1 MDQDQ
6 LTEGEEI
13 MNSNESPSKEKV
25 DARAPVISKITA
37 PPQTSTPPINLES
50 SAVASDGINPGLV
63 PTEILAEAVH
73 ISRFALDGLLSKA
86 HDLHEESWRTIQS
99 LFEDLN
105 IRLHRE
111 FEGRLADF
119 EKEFSKQ
126 GRNQTTALLE
136 LIDLEAESRLTA
148 RLDETLVKAKEG
160 ERQRARS
167 LEDTIEAG
175 RTVLGEAA
183 NIAMQQLEQ
192 QKLTHLKDFKDD
204 VQVCFEDLKTQQVAD
219 FQSVARRTE
228 DELSEHFN
236 KWTNDALKSVQERL
250 SYIEAEI
257 TEHMKKSLS
266 TLKETAIAEVASE
279 VEAIVARETSTHLI
293 QAVRSRLDQL
303 MNSLKV

>member
-1 MDQDQ
+1 MDQDR

-25 DARAPVISKITA
+25 DARAPVISTITA
-37 PPQTSTPPINLES
+37 PQTSTPPINLES

-63 PTEILAEAVH
+63 PTESLAEAVH
-73 ISRFALDGLLSKA
+73 ISRSALDGLLLKA

-105 IRLHRE
+105 IRLGRE

-119 EKEFSKQ
+119 EEEVSKQ

-148 RLDETLVKAKEG
+148 RLDETLFKAKEG

-192 QKLTHLKDFKDD
+192 QKLTHRKDFKDD
-204 VQVCFEDLKTQQVAD
+204 LQVLFEDFKTQQVAD
-219 FQSVARRTE
+219 FQSIARRTE
-228 DELSEHFN
+228 DEFSEHFN

-250 SYIEAEI
+250 SNIEAEI
-257 TEHMKKSLS
+257 TEQMKKSLS
-266 TLKETAIAEVASE
+266 RLKETAIADVASE